1 MKKLILLLLLILT
14 INIVEASKIYF
25 LELNYD
31 NGLLTIKDKKLLNGY
46 YPDRN
51 TQPNEGYRLE
61 VASFSNEIIYSF
73 NFEPPLT
80 VYTDASDENGTLSG
94 YVVKLKQKDFTIT
107 LPYSE
112 DAKEINIYDK
122 TGEILSIDVREFNRK
137 PKIIGIIMAVI
148 ILALILTL
156 FLLLK
161 RK

>member
-14 INIVEASKIYF
+14 IKIVEASKIYF

-31 NGLLTIKDKKLLNGY
+31 NGLLTLKDKKLLNGY

-94 YVVKLKQKDFTIT
+94 YVVK
-107 LPYSE
+107 
-112 DAKEINIYDK
+112 
-122 TGEILSIDVREFNRK
+122 
-137 PKIIGIIMAVI
+137 
-148 ILALILTL
+148 
-156 FLLLK
+156 
-161 RK
+161 